1 MQVGDKILIHSGMH
15 QNETG
20 TVLEIL
26 EACGNL
32 KVSIDGWPGQYV
44 VRPSDCYLCRS
55 S

>member
-20 TVLEIL
+20 TVLEL
-26 EACGNL
+26 LVGGNL

>member
-1 MQVGDKILIHSGMH
+1 MQVCDKILIHSGMH

-20 TVLEIL
+20 TVLEL
-26 EACGNL
+26 LADGNL